1 MAEEEKMTWP
11 KACLDGYLETSLPP
25 PAYTNTVLEI
35 RHLSGEG
42 VASSNKSGE
51 FSLGLLH

>member
-1 MAEEEKMTWP
+1 MAEEEKMRWP